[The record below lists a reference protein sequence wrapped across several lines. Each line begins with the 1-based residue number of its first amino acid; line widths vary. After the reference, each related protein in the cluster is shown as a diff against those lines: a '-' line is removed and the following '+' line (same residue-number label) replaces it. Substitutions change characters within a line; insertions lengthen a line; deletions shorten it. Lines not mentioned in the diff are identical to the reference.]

1 MAKPKQSDPTAE
13 RPASTPSFSDVTRE
27 IARRNEEAQKA
38 ARIRRTAREKEQIA
52 RRREWE
58 QL

>member
-1 MAKPKQSDPTAE
+1 MPKPKNSDPE
-13 RPASTPSFSDVTRE
+13 RSKPTLTFSDVTKE

-52 RRREWE
+52 LRRQWE
-58 QL
+58 RL

>member
-1 MAKPKQSDPTAE
+1 MAKSDQPNPE
-13 RPASTPSFSDVTRE
+13 RPQQTASFSDVTRE

-52 RRREWE
+52 QRRQWE
-58 QL
+58 RL

>member
-1 MAKPKQSDPTAE
+1 MPKPKNSDPE
-13 RPASTPSFSDVTRE
+13 RSKPTLTFGDVTKE

-52 RRREWE
+52 LRRQWE
-58 QL
+58 RL

>member
-1 MAKPKQSDPTAE
+1 MAKSDQPTPE
-13 RPASTPSFSDVTRE
+13 RPPATASFSDVTKE

-52 RRREWE
+52 QRRQWE
-58 QL
+58 RL

>member
-1 MAKPKQSDPTAE
+1 MAKSDQPNPE
-13 RPASTPSFSDVTRE
+13 RPQTASFSDVTRE

-52 RRREWE
+52 QRRQWE
-58 QL
+58 RL

>member
-1 MAKPKQSDPTAE
+1 MAKPKNPEPAE
-13 RPASTPSFSDVTRE
+13 GQVSSPSFSDVTRE

-52 RRREWE
+52 MRRQWE
-58 QL
+58 RL